1 MGHTN
6 ITPNYSLPQFIDS
19 DKPAWLDDVNL
30 AYSTIDTAL
39 KANADAIIQTAGD
52 IPDVSKIND
61 DIATLKVSDSL
72 LQEQVTAVNKNV
84 ALQDAKINTAE
95 NNAETALDL
104 ATGLDARLVRDVQ
117 DVTIPFES
125 WVGDTEF
132 ATQGYGLSATVT
144 IANVSADD
152 TVNIIPDDE
161 LHSLLYY
168 RAKTQNGSI
177 KVYAITKPS
186 ASSKLLLV
194 SIRKVYTGI

>member
-19 DKPAWLDDVNL
+19 DKPAWLDDVNQ
-30 AYSTIDTAL
+30 AYSAIDTAL
-39 KANADAIIQTAGD
+39 KANADAITQTAGD
-52 IPDVSKIND
+52 IPDVTRINEQ
-61 DIATLKVSDSL
+61 IAEVKASNSL

-84 ALQDAKINTAE
+84 ALQDAKINTAST
-95 NNAETALDL
+95 NSETALNI
-104 ATGLDARLVRDVQ
+104 ANGLDARLVRDVQ
-117 DVTIPFES
+117 DITIPFES

-161 LHSLLYY
+161 LHGLLYY

-177 KVYAITKPS
+177 KVYARTKPS

-194 SIRKVYTGI
+194 SIRKVYTGN

>member
-19 DKPAWLDDVNL
+19 DKPAWLDDVNQ
-30 AYSTIDTAL
+30 AYSAIDTAL
-39 KANADAIIQTAGD
+39 KANADAITQTAGD
-52 IPDVSKIND
+52 IPDVTRINEQ
-61 DIATLKVSDSL
+61 IAEVKASNSL
-72 LQEQVTAVNKNV
+72 LQEQVIAVNKNV
-84 ALQDAKINTAE
+84 ALQDAKINTAST
-95 NNAETALDL
+95 NAETALEI
-104 ATGLDARLVRDVQ
+104 ASGLDARLVRDLE
-117 DVTIPFES
+117 DITIPFES

-161 LHSLLYY
+161 LHGLLYY

-177 KVYAITKPS
+177 KVYARTKPS

-194 SIRKVYTGI
+194 SIRKVYTGA

>member
-19 DKPAWLDDVNL
+19 DKPAWLDDVNQ
-30 AYSTIDTAL
+30 AYSAIDTAL
-39 KANADAIIQTAGD
+39 KANADAITQTAGD
-52 IPDVSKIND
+52 IPDVTRINEQ
-61 DIATLKVSDSL
+61 IAEVKASNSL

-104 ATGLDARLVRDVQ
+104 ASGLDARLVRDVQ

-125 WVGDTEF
+125 WVGDSDF

-161 LHSLLYY
+161 LHELLYY

-177 KVYAITKPS
+177 KIYASTKPS

-194 SIRKVYTGI
+194 SIRKVHTGV

>member
-19 DKPAWLDDVNL
+19 DKPAWLDDVNQ
-30 AYSTIDTAL
+30 AYSAIDTAL
-39 KANADAIIQTAGD
+39 KTNADAITKTAGD

-61 DIATLKVSDSL
+61 DIATLKASDSL

-84 ALQDAKINTAE
+84 ALQDAKITTAN
-95 NNAETALDL
+95 NNADTALDL
-104 ATGLDARLVRDVQ
+104 ASGLDARLVRDVQ
-117 DVTIPFES
+117 DITIPFES

-161 LHSLLYY
+161 LHGLLYY
-168 RAKTQNGSI
+168 RAKTQNGNI
-177 KVYAITKPS
+177 KVYASTKPS

-194 SIRKVYTGI
+194 SIRKVYTGA

>member
-19 DKPAWLDDVNL
+19 DKPAWLDDVNQ
-30 AYSTIDTAL
+30 AYSAIDTAL
-39 KANADAIIQTAGD
+39 KANADAITQTAGD
-52 IPDVSKIND
+52 IPDVTRINEQ
-61 DIATLKVSDSL
+61 IAEVKASNSL

-104 ATGLDARLVRDVQ
+104 ASGLDARLVRDVQ

-125 WVGDTEF
+125 WVGDTDF

-161 LHSLLYY
+161 LHELLYY

-177 KVYAITKPS
+177 KIYASTKPS

-194 SIRKVYTGI
+194 SIRKVHTGV

>member
-19 DKPAWLDDVNL
+19 DKPAWLDDINQ
-30 AYSTIDTAL
+30 AYSAIDTAL
-39 KANADAIIQTAGD
+39 KANADAITQTAGD
-52 IPDVSKIND
+52 IPDVTRINEQ
-61 DIATLKVSDSL
+61 IAEVKASNSL
-72 LQEQVTAVNKNV
+72 LQEQVTAVNRNV
-84 ALQDAKINTAE
+84 ALQDAKISTAT

-104 ATGLDARLVRDVQ
+104 ASGLDARLIRDVQ
-117 DVTIPFES
+117 DITIPFES

-132 ATQGYGLSATVT
+132 ATQGYGLSATIT

-152 TVNIIPDDE
+152 TVTIIPDDE
-161 LHSLLYY
+161 LNGLLYY

-177 KVYAITKPS
+177 KVYASTKPS

-194 SIRKVYTGI
+194 SIRKVYTGA

>member
-19 DKPAWLDDVNL
+19 DKPAWLDDVNQ
-30 AYSTIDTAL
+30 AYSAIDKAL
-39 KANADAIIQTAGD
+39 KANADAITQTAGD
-52 IPDVSKIND
+52 IPDVTRITEQ
-61 DIATLKVSDSL
+61 IAEVKASNSL

-84 ALQDAKINTAE
+84 ALQDAKITTANTNANTA
-95 NNAETALDL
+95 LKL
-104 ATGLDARLVRDVQ
+104 ASGLDSRLVRDVK
-117 DVTIPFES
+117 DITIPFES

-132 ATQGYGLSATVT
+132 ATKGYGLSATVT
-144 IANVSADD
+144 IANVREDD

-161 LHSLLYY
+161 LHGLLYY

-177 KVYAITKPS
+177 KVYASTKPS

-194 SIRKVYTGI
+194 SIRKVYTGA

>member
-19 DKPAWLDDVNL
+19 DKPAWLDDVNQ
-30 AYSTIDTAL
+30 AYSAIDTAL
-39 KANADAIIQTAGD
+39 KANADAITQTAGD
-52 IPDVSKIND
+52 IPDVTRINEQ
-61 DIATLKVSDSL
+61 IAEVKASNSL
-72 LQEQVTAVNKNV
+72 LQEQVIAVNKNV
-84 ALQDAKINTAE
+84 ALQDAKINTAST
-95 NNAETALDL
+95 NAETALDI
-104 ATGLDARLVRDVQ
+104 ASGLDARLVRDLE
-117 DVTIPFES
+117 DITIPFES

-161 LHSLLYY
+161 LHGLLYY

-177 KVYAITKPS
+177 KVYARTKPS

-194 SIRKVYTGI
+194 SIRKVYTGA

>member
-19 DKPAWLDDVNL
+19 DKPAWLDDVNQ
-30 AYSTIDTAL
+30 AYSAIDTAL
-39 KANADAIIQTAGD
+39 KANADAITQTAGD
-52 IPDVSKIND
+52 IPDVTRINEQ
-61 DIATLKVSDSL
+61 IAEVKASNSL
-72 LQEQVTAVNKNV
+72 LQEQVIAVNKNV
-84 ALQDAKINTAE
+84 ALQDAKINTAST
-95 NNAETALDL
+95 NAETALDI
-104 ATGLDARLVRDVQ
+104 ASGLDARLVRDLE
-117 DVTIPFES
+117 DITIPFES

-161 LHSLLYY
+161 LHELLYY

-177 KVYAITKPS
+177 KVYARTKPS

-194 SIRKVYTGI
+194 SIRKVYTGA

>member
-19 DKPAWLDDVNL
+19 DKPAWLDDVNQ
-30 AYSTIDTAL
+30 AYSAIDTAL
-39 KANADAIIQTAGD
+39 KANADAITTTQGE

-61 DIATLKVSDSL
+61 DIATLKASDSL

-84 ALQDAKINTAE
+84 ALQDAKINSAST
-95 NNAETALDL
+95 NAESALDI
-104 ATGLDARLVRDVQ
+104 ATGLEDRLVRDVQ
-117 DVTIPFES
+117 DITIPFES

-132 ATQGYGLSATVT
+132 ATQGYGISATVT
-144 IANVSADD
+144 IANVSSND

-161 LHSLLYY
+161 LHGLLYY

-177 KVYAITKPS
+177 KVYARTKPS

-194 SIRKVYTGI
+194 SIRKVYTGA

>member
-19 DKPAWLDDVNL
+19 DKPAWLDDVNK
-30 AYSTIDTAL
+30 AYSAIDTAL
-39 KANADAIIQTAGD
+39 KANADAITQTAGN
-52 IPDVSKIND
+52 IPDVTRINEQ
-61 DIATLKVSDSL
+61 IAEVKASNSL

-84 ALQDAKINTAE
+84 ALQDAKINTAST
-95 NNAETALDL
+95 NAESALDI
-104 ATGLDARLVRDVQ
+104 ASGLDARLVRDVQ

-132 ATQGYGLSATVT
+132 ATLGYGLSATVT
-144 IANVSADD
+144 IANVSTDD

-161 LHSLLYY
+161 LHGLLYY

-177 KVYAITKPS
+177 KVYARTKPS

-194 SIRKVYTGI
+194 SIRKVYTGA